1 MEINVGR
8 VTGDTVS
15 DYSTCAWRLTQPIM
29 RVAKSR
35 IQPVQT
41 VNSANAWQ
49 AVRECRPSSH
59 PRFNVI
65 QIDLGEQASQRLFEH
80 KGASVIRRSLNA
92 REFRGAGNPDPCRHL
107 TGDAHMFHVHD
118 GIVDLD
124 AGIPAHKVIATFGFE
139 RQMQAKR
146 L

>member
-1 MEINVGR
+1 
-8 VTGDTVS
+8 
-15 DYSTCAWRLTQPIM
+15 M

-49 AVRECRPSSH
+49 TVRECRPSSH

-92 REFRGAGNPDPCRHL
+92 REFGSAGNPDPSRHL
-107 TGDAHMFHVHD
+107 TGYTHMFHIHD

-124 AGIPAHKVIATFGFE
+124 AGIPANKVIATFGFE
-139 RQMQAKR
+139 RQTQAKW